1 MQSHNT
7 TSFHLFPTPP
17 SSPAFLYSEGALTSH
32 IVHTLFTPKLR
43 CSLCFAGLKP
53 TQYSGHS
60 FRCGEPT
67 YTFCC
72 GALVELISLQG
83 DWSSYAVQLYI
94 AQLLARCISVPHF
107 IARNTV
113 SLSPWFLP
121 WHLHFYSTFYFFHPF
136 CCLAVWV
143 GHIGGNSLTLV
154 SPLMWLSLFRQTI
167 RIIYILYF
175 FGYKAQHFLRR
186 FCLITL
192 VLSQIQGASK
202 NQIFSCNEIQE
213 CPTF

>member
-1 MQSHNT
+1 MES
-7 TSFHLFPTPP
+7 L
-17 SSPAFLYSEGALTSH
+17 
-32 IVHTLFTPKLR
+32 HTLFVVVPWLSSAVYKGTGLPMLSNSTLPNFWR
-43 CSLCFAGLKP
+43 GAFLCLILLHGTLFHYLHDSSP
-53 TQYSGHS
+53 DI
-60 FRCGEPT
+60 
-67 YTFCC
+67 YTF
-72 GALVELISLQG
+72 I
-83 DWSSYAVQLYI
+83 
-94 AQLLARCISVPHF
+94 PPF
-107 IARNTV
+107 IF
-113 SLSPWFLP
+113 S
-121 WHLHFYSTFYFFHPF
+121 HPF

>member
-121 WHLHFYSTFYFFHPF
+121 WHLHFYSTFYFFSILF
-136 CCLAVWV
+136 VVWRF
-143 GHIGGNSLTLV
+143 GWATLGGTASLL
-154 SPLMWLSLFRQTI
+154 SPPWCGFPCSDKQ
-167 RIIYILYF
+167 
-175 FGYKAQHFLRR
+175 
-186 FCLITL
+186 
-192 VLSQIQGASK
+192 
-202 NQIFSCNEIQE
+202 
-213 CPTF
+213 